1 GIAMGKKGTEAA
13 KESSE
18 FVLTDDNFA
27 SIVNAI
33 REGRRV
39 YDNIKKV
46 ISWTLPTSIAEAAVI
61 VVAILFGMVLPI
73 TPIQILWANMITATT
88 LGIALA
94 FEAEEKNIMKRRPR
108 AIGEPILDR
117 ELVWHIVYVTTL
129 FLIIVFGA
137 YYYALQDGQSLD
149 YARTL
154 ALNTLVFMEIFHLF
168 FIRNFKT
175 LSIGIADIAA
185 NKIVWSAVLVTVF
198 AQISITYIPFFQ
210 GVFKTD
216 SLRAFDFGMIFVV
229 GIVLFALLELE
240 KQFRLR
246 LARKREIV

>member
-1 GIAMGKKGTEAA
+1 
-13 KESSE
+13 
-18 FVLTDDNFA
+18 
-27 SIVNAI
+27 
-33 REGRRV
+33 
-39 YDNIKKV
+39 
-46 ISWTLPTSIAEAAVI
+46 
-61 VVAILFGMVLPI
+61 
-73 TPIQILWANMITATT
+73 MITATT

-108 AIGEPILDR
+108 GIGEPILDR

-129 FLIIVFGA
+129 FLIVVFGA

-175 LSIGIADIAA
+175 LSIGIADVAA
-185 NKIVWSAVLVTVF
+185 NKIVWSAVSIIVF
-198 AQISITYIPFFQ
+198 AQIVITYLPFFH
-210 GVFKTD
+210 GVFETD
-216 SLRAFDFGMIFVV
+216 SLRAFDFGMIFVA
-229 GIVLFALLELE
+229 GTVLFVLLELE

-246 LARKREIV
+246 MKRKKEIV